1 MADYLRMAV
10 RVHLAII
17 LSADDG
23 LRVLGTFAFVA
34 SHLLSVGR
42 HQSSSVAELL
52 RLIDRLEKIYTK
64 LQGMI
69 SPPCL
74 ATTLLDDF
82 SRQWIQYLNRCVA
95 ALDSK
100 VVEAPGSS
108 TLFSLKPILVEM

>member
-42 HQSSSVAELL
+42 HQ
-52 RLIDRLEKIYTK
+52 
-64 LQGMI
+64 
-69 SPPCL
+69 
-74 ATTLLDDF
+74 
-82 SRQWIQYLNRCVA
+82 
-95 ALDSK
+95 
-100 VVEAPGSS
+100 
-108 TLFSLKPILVEM
+108 